1 MQEMFLDHHSGLVVM
16 ELNEFQIRAEFQ
28 NINQL
33 CRSCIVVRCRGS
45 VLAGSLENICD
56 YVNGLLSGLI
66 SI

>member
-16 ELNEFQIRAEFQ
+16 ELNETEFQIGAEFQ

-45 VLAGSLENICD
+45 VLAGPLENH
-56 YVNGLLSGLI
+56 L
-66 SI
+66 